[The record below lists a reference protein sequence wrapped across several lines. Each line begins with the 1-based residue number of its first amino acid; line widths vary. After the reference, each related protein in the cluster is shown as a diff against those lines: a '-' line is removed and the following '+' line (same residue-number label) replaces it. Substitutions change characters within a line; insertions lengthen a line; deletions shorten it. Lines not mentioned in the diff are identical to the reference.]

1 MLGAVFFAAQFF
13 FFSSDCFHSKLS
25 AGCMRISLDA
35 LGRQEGPPGFSMQP
49 FTTTRVSIP
58 TVIQL
63 LRLE

>member
-1 MLGAVFFAAQFF
+1 MLHTDAERVVGNME
-13 FFSSDCFHSKLS
+13 KKS